1 MFRLGPTTHRRGSSC
16 TRAIFGINLAPQLM
30 QWLACWLVLELV
42 CRADL
47 PGKRTGQFS
56 PRGATAG
63 PAETHRGTRV
73 WLDGQGIPGK
83 AVGRE
88 GASFYQRQC
97 TITELQ
103 VRSTNG
109 STQGLHI
116 ASSHCEAPTSHG
128 KHNKSASHGL
138 PYPIRKHPTP
148 PGIYRQLAKG
158 ERTSG
163 GNSKPDLAGPNGLL
177 PTRNPPIEVGGFA
190 PHLNEWVPTGKH
202 PLKDPP

>member
-47 PGKRTGQFS
+47 PGKRAGPFS
-56 PRGATAG
+56 PRRATAG

-116 ASSHCEAPTSHG
+116 ASSNCEAPTSHG

-163 GNSKPDLAGPNGLL
+163 GKLQTRFGGSKRPPPHTK
-177 PTRNPPIEVGGFA
+177 PT
-190 PHLNEWVPTGKH
+190 H
-202 PLKDPP
+202 